1 MMNNKYLKVSLFVN
15 FLYLLIMFFV
25 GFVGI
30 IYGAFTMKESFFIV
44 LPYLWY
50 LILANLV
57 CYSVHKVCQRF
68 SFD

>member
-25 GFVGI
+25 GLVGI
-30 IYGAFTMKESFFIV
+30 VYGAFTMKESFFIV

-57 CYSVHKVCQRF
+57 CYCVHKVCQRF